1 MPKKV
6 LLIDYEPRSV
16 DRMRSLLDG
25 PEYVLTV
32 AKDGEEGLSV
42 FSSASFDL
50 VLLAGMLPRLPSAEV
65 IREIRRKGG
74 ATAPPILLMVSGY
87 HGTNPKADAQRVGA
101 FDIVPR
107 PFSDLE
113 FRNALRNAVEST
125 DVGARTM
132 RIPTLAIQA
141 ESESLTSEQIFSDVL
156 DDVSS
161 ERDRPARHVPS
172 APQAAAP
179 APPVPARPP
188 PPPSAPAAPSPA
200 KPAEDDMERRL
211 RDTLSGIMGK
221 SPGPRPPVGNTP
233 PAGTRFSTDAD
244 IDRMISDTLSGL
256 KTPAKSKARPS
267 GATPTARTISTLTPT
282 GATPPSGLRP
292 RERVPEPPLSEDLT
306 PSASSAAPSSFSQTP
321 ASALRT
327 LGPRPME
334 RRPMEPRSTEPAP
347 FPHASPDRFG
357 QYEVLERIA
366 AGGMAELS
374 KARLSG
380 VQGFEKIV
388 AIKKILPH
396 LADNDE
402 FLTMFADEAKL
413 AAQLNHPNIVHIFDL
428 GKIEAGGYF
437 IAMEYVEGRDLR
449 SLLQSARDV
458 VAPLPTPLAVY
469 VASKIAAALDY
480 AHRRRDPEGRE
491 LNIVHRDVSPP
502 NILISY
508 EGDIKLC
515 DFGIAKAA
523 SKASQTQSGALKG
536 KVQYMSPEQ
545 AWGRP
550 LDRRSDIF
558 SLGCVLYEMLTEQK
572 LFGGDTDLSVL
583 EKVRA
588 AQVAPPSTI
597 NPEVGKNLDAVVLK
611 ALAREPEDRY
621 GNASDM
627 LRDLEAVLYSYSPA
641 PGSADLAIY
650 LHRLQAEESAASES
664 RARAAASPSPAPEE
678 AEKKRKSKGA
688 PVVRRGAT
696 APKIVVPPAPP
707 RSPRPPAKEPAE
719 AGVFGA
725 FPPPTK
731 VAAEKKSRTPLYAAI
746 VVAALALGGVG
757 WWMSRRSTAAP
768 AAAAPK
774 PTAAP
779 AALPT
784 AAAPLPAAAGPT
796 AGPAMDPKAVED
808 EVQRQLAARRKE
820 IQKTLDASKPAAVPS
835 VLPAAAAA
843 AAARKPEEQV
853 TAPAPAPRE
862 AAPEPAPVRTE
873 PPPAREAAPEPT
885 PAPVVRAPAPPPRDE
900 VTRGELVGPGP
911 GVVEP
916 ELLSTP
922 RVTYPPLAR
931 QQRLSGKVVV
941 LVLVNEDGQIGDAK
955 LQQGLPSRSGVNEAV
970 VAAVRASRF
979 RAATKNGIPVKMWR
993 TVVIEVKP

>member
-1 MPKKV
+1 
-6 LLIDYEPRSV
+6 
-16 DRMRSLLDG
+16 
-25 PEYVLTV
+25 
-32 AKDGEEGLSV
+32 
-42 FSSASFDL
+42 
-50 VLLAGMLPRLPSAEV
+50 AG
-65 IREIRRKGG
+65 K
-74 ATAPPILLMVSGY
+74 PP
-87 HGTNPKADAQRVGA
+87 
-101 FDIVPR
+101 
-107 PFSDLE
+107 
-113 FRNALRNAVEST
+113 
-125 DVGARTM
+125 
-132 RIPTLAIQA
+132 
-141 ESESLTSEQIFSDVL
+141 
-156 DDVSS
+156 
-161 ERDRPARHVPS
+161 
-172 APQAAAP
+172 
-179 APPVPARPP
+179 
-188 PPPSAPAAPSPA
+188 
-200 KPAEDDMERRL
+200 EDDMERRL

-221 SPGPRPPVGNTP
+221 APGPRQPVGNTP

-256 KTPAKSKARPS
+256 KAPAKPRARPS
-267 GATPTARTISTLTPT
+267 GATAALRTTSTLTPT
-282 GATPPSGLRP
+282 GATPPSGIRRQD
-292 RERVPEPPLSEDLT
+292 REPELALVEETPAAASSS
-306 PSASSAAPSSFSQTP
+306 PSAAAPPSFSQTP
-321 ASALRT
+321 ASLSRT
-327 LGPRPME
+327 AGSRPME
-334 RRPMEPRSTEPAP
+334 HRPLEPAP
-347 FPHASPDRFG
+347 FPQASSPDRFG

-458 VAPLPTPLAVY
+458 GAPLPTPLAVY

-572 LFGGDTDLSVL
+572 LFGGETDLSVL

-597 NPEVGKNLDAVVLK
+597 NPEVGKNLDAAVLR

-664 RARAAASPSPAPEE
+664 RARDAASPAPEE
-678 AEKKRKSKGA
+678 AERKRKSKGA

-696 APKIVVPPAPP
+696 APKIIVPPAPSHAP
-707 RSPRPPAKEPAE
+707 QPPPAKEPAE

-746 VVAALALGGVG
+746 VVAALALGGVA
-757 WWMSRRSTAAP
+757 WWMSRR
-768 AAAAPK
+768 
-774 PTAAP
+774 PT
-779 AALPT
+779 
-784 AAAPLPAAAGPT
+784 AAPLPAPKPTVAPVAQPTAAGPFAAAPT
-796 AGPAMDPKAVED
+796 PAPAMDPKAVED
-808 EVQRQLAARRKE
+808 EVQRQLALRRKE
-820 IQKTLDASKPAAVPS
+820 IQKALDAPKPAAVPS
-835 VLPAAAAA
+835 ALPPAVAA
-843 AAARKPEEQV
+843 AAARKPEELV
-853 TAPAPAPRE
+853 TAPPPAPRE
-862 AAPEPAPVRTE
+862 AASEPAPVRTE
-873 PPPAREAAPEPT
+873 PPPVREAAPEPT
-885 PAPVVRAPAPPPRDE
+885 PAPAVRAPAPARDE
-900 VTRGELVGPGP
+900 VARGELVGPGP

-916 ELLSTP
+916 ELVSTP

-931 QQRLSGKVVV
+931 QQRLTGRVVV
-941 LVLVNEDGQIGDAK
+941 LVLVNEDGQVGDAR
-955 LQQGLPSRSGVNEAV
+955 LQQGLASRTGVNEAV
-970 VAAVRASRF
+970 VAAVKASRF

-993 TVVIEVKP
+993 TVVIEVRP

>member
-42 FSSASFDL
+42 FSAGSFDL
-50 VLLAGMLPRLPSAEV
+50 VLIAGMLPRLPSAEV

-113 FRNALRNAVEST
+113 FRNALGKAIEAT
-125 DVGARTM
+125 DVSARTM

-141 ESESLTSEQIFSDVL
+141 QSESLTSEQIFSDVL
-156 DDVSS
+156 DEVSS
-161 ERDRPARHVPS
+161 DRDRPARHVPS
-172 APQAAAP
+172 APPPAAAATPAPPAPAQTSAPAP
-179 APPVPARPP
+179 APPASKPP
-188 PPPSAPAAPSPA
+188 
-200 KPAEDDMERRL
+200 EDDMERRL

-221 SPGPRPPVGNTP
+221 SPSPRSPTGNTP

-256 KTPAKSKARPS
+256 KASAKSKPGAAPPAR
-267 GATPTARTISTLTPT
+267 AVSTLTPT
-282 GATPPSGLRP
+282 GVTPPSGTRP
-292 RERVPEPPLSEDLT
+292 RDREHELALLDEAAAP
-306 PSASSAAPSSFSQTP
+306 ASSAPAAPLPPSFSQTP
-321 ASALRT
+321 APLSSRT
-327 LGPRPME
+327 PAPRPA
-334 RRPMEPRSTEPAP
+334 EPRQTEPAS
-347 FPHASPDRFG
+347 SPDRFG

-374 KARLSG
+374 RARLSG

-458 VAPLPTPLAVY
+458 GAPLPTPLAVY

-480 AHRRRDPEGRE
+480 AHRRRDSEGRE

-588 AQVAPPSTI
+588 AQVAPPSTL

-664 RARAAASPSPAPEE
+664 RARAAASPAPEE

-688 PVVRRGAT
+688 PVVRRGST
-696 APKIVVPPAPP
+696 APKIVVPPGPSPAPQ
-707 RSPRPPAKEPAE
+707 PPAKEPGQ
-719 AGVFGA
+719 AGVFGS

-746 VVAALALGGVG
+746 VAAAVVLAGVA
-757 WWMSRRSTAAP
+757 WWMSRRSTPVP
-768 AAAAPK
+768 AAAPR

-779 AALPT
+779 AAQPTTVPLAAAAPT
-784 AAAPLPAAAGPT
+784 AA
-796 AGPAMDPKAVED
+796 PAMDPKAIED

-820 IQKTLDASKPAAVPS
+820 IQKALDAPKPAPVPS
-835 VLPAAAAA
+835 ALPAAARKQPEELAA
-843 AAARKPEEQV
+843 APPAA
-853 TAPAPAPRE
+853 

-873 PPPAREAAPEPT
+873 PPPVREAAPEPT
-885 PAPVVRAPAPPPRDE
+885 AAPVVRAPAPPPAREE
-900 VTRGELVGPGP
+900 VVRGELVGPGP

-916 ELLSTP
+916 ELVSTP
-922 RVTYPPLAR
+922 RVTYPPIAR
-931 QQRLSGKVVV
+931 QQRLTGKVVV
-941 LVLVNEDGQIGDAK
+941 LVLVNEDGQVGEAR
-955 LQQGLPSRSGVNEAV
+955 LQQGLASRTGVNESV
-970 VAAVRASRF
+970 VAAVKAARF
-979 RAATKNGIPVKMWR
+979 RPATKNGIQVKMWR

>member
-16 DRMRSLLDG
+16 DRMRSLLAG

-32 AKDGEEGLSV
+32 AKDGEEGMAV
-42 FSSASFDL
+42 FSSGSFDV

-87 HGTNPKADAQRVGA
+87 HGNNPKADAQRVGA

-107 PFSDLE
+107 PFTDVE
-113 FRNALRNAVEST
+113 FRNALRNAIEAT
-125 DVGARTM
+125 DVSARTM

-156 DDVSS
+156 DDVSYEG
-161 ERDRPARHVPS
+161 ERRQVPV
-172 APQAAAP
+172 PGPAAAP
-179 APPVPARPP
+179 APAVAAAAAPETPP
-188 PPPSAPAAPSPA
+188 PAPAPAPAAAA
-200 KPAEDDMERRL
+200 KAPDDDMERRL
-211 RDTLSGIMGK
+211 RDTLSGILGK
-221 SPGPRPPVGNTP
+221 TPAARPPAGNTP

-256 KTPAKSKARPS
+256 KAPARPKPRTS
-267 GATPTARTISTLTPT
+267 GATPVVRAPSEKTPT
-282 GATPPSGLRP
+282 GVTPAAGIRSPDR
-292 RERVPEPPLSEDLT
+292 EPPRAFIEER
-306 PSASSAAPSSFSQTP
+306 SAPAAASPAAPAIAAP
-321 ASALRT
+321 A
-327 LGPRPME
+327 
-334 RRPMEPRSTEPAP
+334 AP
-347 FPHASPDRFG
+347 GSSPDRFG

-428 GKIEAGGYF
+428 GKIDAGGYF

-449 SLLQSARDV
+449 SLLQSAREV
-458 VAPLPTPLAVY
+458 GAPLPTPLAVY
-469 VASKIAAALDY
+469 VASKVAAALDY
-480 AHRRRDPEGRE
+480 AHRRRDSEGRE

-550 LDRRSDIF
+550 LDKRSDIF

-572 LFGGDTDLSVL
+572 LFGGETDLSVL

-621 GNASDM
+621 GNSSDL

-650 LHRLQAEESAASES
+650 LHRLQAEENAASES
-664 RARAAASPSPAPEE
+664 RARAAVSPAPEE
-678 AEKKRKSKGA
+678 GGEKKRKSKGA

-696 APKIVVPPAPP
+696 APKIVIPPAPAATAHPAVNAP
-707 RSPRPPAKEPAE
+707 RESE
-719 AGVFGA
+719 VFGA
-725 FPPPTK
+725 FPPATK
-731 VAAEKKSRTPLYAAI
+731 VAAEKKSRAPLYAAI
-746 VVAALALGGVG
+746 VVAAAALSGVA
-757 WWMSRRSTAAP
+757 WWMSRRTTPAAPVAAPRPTAAP
-768 AAAAPK
+768 AAA
-774 PTAAP
+774 PTAVVP
-779 AALPT
+779 V
-784 AAAPLPAAAGPT
+784 AAAPT
-796 AGPAMDPKAVED
+796 AGPALDPKAIED
-808 EVQRQLAARRKE
+808 EVQRQIAARRKE
-820 IQKTLDASKPAAVPS
+820 FQKALDAPK
-835 VLPAAAAA
+835 PAAAAPA
-843 AAARKPEEQV
+843 LPAARKPEEP
-853 TAPAPAPRE
+853 AAAPSPAPKE
-862 AAPEPAPVRTE
+862 VAPEPAPVRTE
-873 PPPAREAAPEPT
+873 PPAVREPAPEPT
-885 PAPVVRAPAPPPRDE
+885 AAPVVRAPAPPPARDE
-900 VTRGELVGPGP
+900 VVRGDLVGPGP

-916 ELLSTP
+916 ELISTP
-922 RVTYPPLAR
+922 RVAYPPIAR
-931 QQRLSGKVVV
+931 QQRVNGKVVV
-941 LVLVNEDGQIGDAK
+941 LVLVNEDGQVGEAR
-955 LQQGLPSRSGVNEAV
+955 LQQGLASRNGVNEAV
-970 VAAVRASRF
+970 VTAVRASRF

-993 TVVIEVKP
+993 TIVVDVKP

>member
-16 DRMRSLLDG
+16 ERMRSLLAG

-32 AKDGEEGLSV
+32 AKDGEEGMSV
-42 FSSASFDL
+42 FSSGSFDL

-87 HGTNPKADAQRVGA
+87 HGNNPKADAQRVGA

-107 PFSDLE
+107 PFTDVE
-113 FRNALRNAVEST
+113 FRNALRNAVEAT
-125 DVGARTM
+125 DMGARTM

-156 DDVSS
+156 DDVTY
-161 ERDRPARHVPS
+161 ETGRPSREVPV
-172 APQAAAP
+172 PAAAP
-179 APPVPARPP
+179 VPREPAPLAPPPDPAPP
-188 PPPSAPAAPSPA
+188 APP
-200 KPAEDDMERRL
+200 KPPDDDMERRL

-221 SPGPRPPVGNTP
+221 APAARPPVGNTP
-233 PAGTRFSTDAD
+233 AAGTRFSTDAD

-256 KTPAKSKARPS
+256 KTPARPKPRTS
-267 GATPTARTISTLTPT
+267 GATPVVRLAGEKTPT
-282 GATPPSGLRP
+282 G
-292 RERVPEPPLSEDLT
+292 V
-306 PSASSAAPSSFSQTP
+306 TP
-321 ASALRT
+321 AAGIRPPDSPP
-327 LGPRPME
+327 PRAFGEE
-334 RRPMEPRSTEPAP
+334 RRAPAAASPVLSPTPAP
-347 FPHASPDRFG
+347 AAQTASPDRFG

-428 GKIEAGGYF
+428 GKIDAGGYF

-449 SLLQSARDV
+449 SLLQSAREV
-458 VAPLPTPLAVY
+458 GAPLPTPLAVY

-480 AHRRRDPEGRE
+480 AHRRRDSEGRE

-550 LDRRSDIF
+550 LDKRSDIF

-621 GNASDM
+621 GNSSDL

-664 RARAAASPSPAPEE
+664 RARAAASPAPEE

-688 PVVRRGAT
+688 PVVRRGST
-696 APKIVVPPAPP
+696 APKIVIPPAPA
-707 RSPRPPAKEPAE
+707 RPPVKEPKE
-719 AGVFGA
+719 SEVFGA

-746 VVAALALGGVG
+746 VVAAIALSAVA
-757 WWMSRRSTAAP
+757 WWMSRKTAPAAPVAAPQPTAAP
-768 AAAAPK
+768 AAA
-774 PTAAP
+774 PTVP
-779 AALPT
+779 AVV
-784 AAAPLPAAAGPT
+784 AAAPT
-796 AGPAMDPKAVED
+796 AGPAMDPRAIED
-808 EVQRQLAARRKE
+808 EVQRQIAARRKE
-820 IQKTLDASKPAAVPS
+820 IQKALDAPKPAAAVPA
-835 VLPAAAAA
+835 VPAARKTEEPAAAPSPGP
-843 AAARKPEEQV
+843 K
-853 TAPAPAPRE
+853 E

-873 PPPAREAAPEPT
+873 PPAVREPAPEPT
-885 PAPVVRAPAPPPRDE
+885 AAPVVRAPAPPPPRDE
-900 VTRGELVGPGP
+900 VVRGELVGPGA

-916 ELLSTP
+916 ELVSTP
-922 RVTYPPLAR
+922 RVAYPPIAR
-931 QQRLSGKVVV
+931 QQRVTGKVVV
-941 LVLVNEDGQIGDAK
+941 LVLVNEDGQIGEAR

-970 VAAVRASRF
+970 VAAVKAARF
-979 RAATKNGIPVKMWR
+979 KAATKNGIPVKMWR
-993 TVVIEVKP
+993 TIVIDVKP